1 MSDQEKLKARAAEY
15 VLSFIQDN
23 MIIGLG
29 TGSTVKY
36 FLQGLLKKIHN
47 DHLKNIKGIPS
58 SRQTENIARELNIPL
73 TSFDEHQTVDI
84 TVDGADEVDPNLDL
98 IKGHGGALTR
108 EKIVA
113 CASARMIV
121 IVDESKL
128 VSRLG
133 DRFTIPVEIVKF
145 GWRVTC
151 DRLENLTECFAEIKM
166 QADAQGL
173 CSKENFLK
181 ILDTEVQRAC
191 RYRASLALCLMKVNF
206 NEDET
211 VADNP
216 VKEGIVN
223 ALGESFAR
231 EIRSWDSLSRFGRK
245 TFALLMPQSSR
256 EEAQNLCNRLQR
268 IFDDSR
274 SAGGVRSATITFGLS
289 EMTPDGEENAADL
302 LERAADFLAKGSPA

>member
-1 MSDQEKLKARAAEY
+1 M
-15 VLSFIQDN
+15 
-23 MIIGLG
+23 
-29 TGSTVKY
+29 VKRLQWLY
-36 FLQGLLKKIHN
+36 PPTAHKFFL
-47 DHLKNIKGIPS
+47 
-58 SRQTENIARELNIPL
+58 
-73 TSFDEHQTVDI
+73 
-84 TVDGADEVDPNLDL
+84 NLM
-98 IKGHGGALTR
+98 G
-108 EKIVA
+108 
-113 CASARMIV
+113 
-121 IVDESKL
+121 
-128 VSRLG
+128 
-133 DRFTIPVEIVKF
+133 
-145 GWRVTC
+145 VTC

-216 VKEGIVN
+216 VKEGIIN

-268 IFDDSR
+268 IFDDRR
-274 SAGGVRSATITFGLS
+274 SASAVRSATITFGLS